1 MKYHLFYG
9 KLLPKWQLDELL
21 RGRFCREKMEAEFG
35 KTLSLFQAS
44 GATNFIFK
52 LTRPLSEEQTAEVN
66 CIDSKSK
73 IRDRILKIEEFGS
86 SLEYYKMQ
94 SENFERNLVMIDSK
108 FPEILAQV
116 LKSFYKGEANT
127 ISEAVEKLN
136 IINPLGYDVSS
147 NHSFYAY
154 KIKNFLT
161 DCALG
166 MTPAALWT
174 GRYDANGGYIIVKE
188 DGEIL
193 CYHIYNR
200 NEFQE
205 YLFANTKLET
215 PSSTRHGFGTVYK
228 EDGEDYFKLNLQI
241 RFK

>member
-21 RGRFCREKMEAEFG
+21 HGTFCREKLEEKIG
-35 KTLSLFQAS
+35 KTLSYFQAS
-44 GATNFIFK
+44 DATNFIFK
-52 LTRPLSEEQTAEVN
+52 LTRPLSEEQAAEVN
-66 CIDSKSK
+66 GIDSNSK
-73 IRDRILKIEEFGS
+73 IRDRILKVEEFGS
-86 SLEYYKMQ
+86 NLEFYKMQ
-94 SENFERNLVMIDSK
+94 SENFERNFVMIDSK
-108 FPEILAQV
+108 FPEILARV
-116 LKSFYKGEANT
+116 LQNFYKGEALT
-127 ISEAVEKLN
+127 ISDAVEKLN
-136 IINPLGYDVSS
+136 QTNPLGYDMSDK
-147 NHSFYAY
+147 HPFYAY

-166 MTPAALWT
+166 MTPATCWKGT
-174 GRYDANGGYIIVKE
+174 YDANGGYIIVKE

-205 YLFANTKLET
+205 YLFANTKFET